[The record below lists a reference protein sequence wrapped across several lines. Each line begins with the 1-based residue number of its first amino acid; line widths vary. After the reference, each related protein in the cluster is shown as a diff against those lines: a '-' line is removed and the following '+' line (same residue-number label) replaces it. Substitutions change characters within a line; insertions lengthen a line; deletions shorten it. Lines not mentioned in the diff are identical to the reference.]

1 MHKIPTLGLLA
12 LGFLALA
19 GCQSTAA
26 PSLAHPGPAK
36 AKQNQAVRFD
46 PYPENEMGPPMVGV
60 RPPDYENPI
69 PEPAR
74 ARWQIGN
81 QCPQPGM

>member
-1 MHKIPTLGLLA
+1 MNKIPSFGLLA
-12 LGFLALA
+12 LIIIGLA
-19 GCQSTAA
+19 GCQSTSP
-26 PSLAHPGPAK
+26 PSLTHPGSAK
-36 AKQNQAVRFD
+36 AQQNQAVRFD
-46 PYPENEMGPPMVGV
+46 PYPENEMGPAMVGV
-60 RPPDYENPI
+60 RPRAYENPI